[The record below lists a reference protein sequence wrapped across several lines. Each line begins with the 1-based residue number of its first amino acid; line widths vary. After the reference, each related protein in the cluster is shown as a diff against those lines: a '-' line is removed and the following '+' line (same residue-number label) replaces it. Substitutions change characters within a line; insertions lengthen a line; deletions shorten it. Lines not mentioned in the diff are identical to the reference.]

1 MPNKTIDMFTI
12 RQILRLYASG
22 RGTKYISQATGV
34 ARNTIKKYLRQFV
47 ALRVTMDELD
57 KMSDAQLSKAFLV
70 KDETPKVNVRLSNLD
85 LQLPSLV
92 QMLKKRGITKAM
104 VYQHYIQQN
113 PDGYKSSA
121 FLERLNQHMNIGKA
135 SMKMEH
141 KAGDKMFVDFTG
153 KKLQLV
159 DKESGEIQDVEVF
172 VAILGCSQLTFV
184 TAVATQQ
191 KEDFID
197 ACEKAL
203 QFFGGSPQAIVPDNL
218 KSAVTRANRYE
229 ALLNESFA
237 AFAEHYHSFG
247 FPTRTYKPKDK
258 ALVEGAVKII
268 YTTIFAK
275 IDQQVYHHLSQLNE
289 DILLHLTSHNNT
301 LLTGRDYSRRQQFEE
316 LERHALQPLNPYPF
330 ELMSSQLSTVNKF
343 GHVLLS
349 VDKRYYSVPFK
360 LIGKRLKIKYSSQ
373 KLEVYDGVDIVAIHD
388 RYKGKGQRYI
398 TLQDHLASHHKY
410 LSEWNPQYFMT
421 AATAI
426 GEAVAR
432 YIAKILAREQYPE
445 QSYRSCSGVLGF
457 AKRAG
462 VGHQRLINA
471 CKRAD
476 SYGVYNY
483 NIIDQILRSKA
494 DHIVFDDE
502 QEPSTMP
509 SHENIRGQ
517 NYYE

>member
-1 MPNKTIDMFTI
+1 MPNKTIDMFAI

-34 ARNTIKKYLRQFV
+34 ARNTVKKYLRRYV
-47 ALRVTMDELD
+47 TLRLNMDELE
-57 KMSDAQLSKAFLV
+57 KMSDAQLSKAFV
-70 KDETPKVNVRLSNLD
+70 IKDETPKTNSRKAVLEP
-85 LQLPSLV
+85 QLPSLA

-104 VYQHYIQQN
+104 VYQHYLQQN
-113 PDGYKSSA
+113 PNAYKMSA
-121 FLERLNQHMNIGKA
+121 FLEHLNRYVNIGKG

-153 KKLQLV
+153 EKLKIV
-159 DKESGEIQDVEVF
+159 DKESGEIQEVEVF
-172 VAILGCSQLTFV
+172 VAILGCSQLTYV
-184 TAVATQQ
+184 TAVPTQQ
-191 KEDFID
+191 KEDFIA

-203 QFFGGSPQAIVPDNL
+203 HFFGGAPQAIVPDNL
-218 KSAVTRANRYE
+218 KSAVKRANRYE

-237 AFAEHYHSFG
+237 AFAEHYRSFG
-247 FPTRTYKPKDK
+247 FPTRAYKPKDK

-275 IDQQVYHHLSQLNE
+275 IDQKVYHHLDQLNE
-289 DILLHLTSHNNT
+289 DILLYLTSHNNA

-316 LERHALQPLNPYPF
+316 LERQALQPLNPYRF

-349 VDKRYYSVPFK
+349 VDKRYYSVPYK
-360 LIGKRLKIKYSSQ
+360 LIGKKLKIRYSSQ
-373 KLEVYDGVDIVAIHD
+373 KVEVYDDVEMVAVHD
-388 RYKGKGQRYI
+388 RYKGKGRQYI
-398 TLQDHLASHHKY
+398 TLQDHLASHHKF
-410 LSEWNPQYFMT
+410 LAEWNPQYFMAS
-421 AATAI
+421 AAAI
-426 GEAVAR
+426 GEEVAN

-457 AKRAG
+457 AKRTG
-462 VGHQRLINA
+462 VGPKRLINA

-483 NIIDQILRSKA
+483 NIIEQILRSKA
-494 DHIVFDDE
+494 DLIVFEDE
-502 QEPSTMP
+502 QEPSSIP
-509 SHENIRGQ
+509 LHENIRGQ
-517 NYYE
+517 EYYE